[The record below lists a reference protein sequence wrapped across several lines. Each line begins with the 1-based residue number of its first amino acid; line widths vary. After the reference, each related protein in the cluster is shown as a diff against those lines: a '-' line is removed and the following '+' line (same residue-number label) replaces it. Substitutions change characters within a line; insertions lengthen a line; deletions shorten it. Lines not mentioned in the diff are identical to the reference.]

1 MNKREYIYTND
12 IIMIDVV
19 FLLMLLLLRDV
30 NPAHLELQYVTH
42 NHFNSRYFLH
52 CINSYG
58 FVSHSFFSFMFCN
71 SSNIIA
77 GMTLPT
83 IMPTATKRCCIQTKL
98 KL

>member
-42 NHFNSRYFLH
+42 NHFNSRYFFALH
-52 CINSYG
+52 KQ
-58 FVSHSFFSFMFCN
+58 
-71 SSNIIA
+71 
-77 GMTLPT
+77 L
-83 IMPTATKRCCIQTKL
+83 RL
-98 KL
+98 R